1 MKYTCQVS
9 ALWRARYL
17 SSPPPPR
24 HGLRATKPFALPPRP
39 RPRTTPGLQV
49 YGRTKSLFS
58 TLKKLLRLGEMAR
71 GGRRRAEI
79 YDLMGV
85 RLVVQPRSD
94 LPPEEAEAAAAQVG
108 WVYVRG

>member
-9 ALWRARYL
+9 ALWCARYL
-17 SSPPPPR
+17 SSPPPPAR
-24 HGLRATKPFALPPRP
+24 SSGTKPFALPPRP
-39 RPRTTPGLQV
+39 RPRTTPCLQV

-85 RLVVQPRSD
+85 RLVVQPRRD

-108 WVYVRG
+108 WVDVRG